1 LNRITVVKNRDYV
14 VVNHTIAK
22 NKEIS
27 LKAKGLFFTVM
38 ALPDNWDFSIEGICK
53 ILKEEKTAV
62 YSAIKEL
69 KEHGYCKVEKIHDDD
84 GKIKKWEYFF
94 YEVPLSGFPQV
105 DDPQVG
111 EPQVENQP
119 QSNKEEINSLP
130 QSSNDIKSSSSSA
143 EIYKEIYPNEKLT
156 DDEVDYLNGLGAIN
170 ENVFRANL
178 KHWKFKNY
186 GPKNFS
192 GIMSRYEREL
202 GFNKEIKQNAK
213 TNQNGRG
220 TGRQSQSDHVGTEKS
235 TQDTL
240 NEWGSNAVLLQ

>member
-1 LNRITVVKNRDYV
+1 V

-69 KEHGYCKVEKIHDDD
+69 KEHGYCKVEKMHDDD

-94 YEVPLSGFPQV
+94 YEVPLSGFPQVDDPQV

-130 QSSNDIKSSSSSA
+130 QSSNHLSSSSA
-143 EIYKEIYPNEKLT
+143 LPLYRKIFRNTALTDKEESFLEKTQIANPELFNLILTRWDVKGWRPENVTRIVEAYIEELKLKEVKQVNGQQRQNDGNRGNYGNKPNRKSDAEIYREAQEQLR
-156 DDEVDYLNGLGAIN
+156 L
-170 ENVFRANL
+170 
-178 KHWKFKNY
+178 
-186 GPKNFS
+186 
-192 GIMSRYEREL
+192 EREREDSRL
-202 GFNKEIKQNAK
+202 
-213 TNQNGRG
+213 
-220 TGRQSQSDHVGTEKS
+220 
-235 TQDTL
+235 
-240 NEWGSNAVLLQ
+240 